1 MLTQQPATDGTFLM
15 GSIDQPTWLN
25 LRVISVLFVVVVV
38 VVVAVIDIIIY
49 MRRLMK
55 RLTLDRLQRNRK
67 HIVNC

>member
-38 VVVAVIDIIIY
+38 AIIDIII
-49 MRRLMK
+49 L
-55 RLTLDRLQRNRK
+55 
-67 HIVNC
+67 CAG

>member
-38 VVVAVIDIIIY
+38 AIIDIIIY